1 MAGACGTT
9 DLLSTCIKFE
19 IEMSDLKLKQIMN
32 KNLMTHYS
40 PRSNLQICCWELMIV
55 NQELPLHPL
64 GFHEKHNGIEY
75 SGYVDP
81 ML

>member
-9 DLLSTCIKFE
+9 DLLSTGIRDWDEWLKVETNHEQKSADTLKPKIK
-19 IEMSDLKLKQIMN
+19 
-32 KNLMTHYS
+32 
-40 PRSNLQICCWELMIV
+40 LQICCWDLMIV

>member
-1 MAGACGTT
+1 
-9 DLLSTCIKFE
+9 
-19 IEMSDLKLKQIMN
+19 
-32 KNLMTHYS
+32 
-40 PRSNLQICCWELMIV
+40 MIV

-64 GFHEKHNGIEY
+64 GFHEKRNGIEY

>member
-1 MAGACGTT
+1 MLNTLTLVARV
-9 DLLSTCIKFE
+9 S
-19 IEMSDLKLKQIMN
+19 EMSELKLKQIMN
-32 KNLMTHYS
+32 KNLLTNK
-40 PRSNLQICCWELMIV
+40 PKIKLQICCWELMIV

-64 GFHEKHNGIEY
+64 GFHEKRNGIEY